1 MKLVQVFNR
10 YLHPGGEEKSVDRIH
25 HHLSYRHEIS
35 RCFYDSATWKSPAA
49 PPAWQQARLLFGNA
63 ASVTTFEEHL
73 RQQRPQA
80 ALFHNLYPIGSPWL
94 YRSAQQQR
102 LPVIQYLH
110 NFRPFSPGG
119 TLYCKGR
126 LMPEALRGNYWPEV
140 RAGSWQGS
148 RLKTALFALML
159 KRLHRSG
166 WLSAVHQWVAIS
178 DFMRQRLV
186 EAGLPAERIQTLRH
200 SWDALPQ
207 PPDPMDDGSY
217 LYLGRWVEE
226 KGLMPLIAAW
236 QQLYQVLGHQTP
248 LLKIAG
254 EGPLATEIQQA
265 ALDHPK
271 IQLLGQVAGTHKAE
285 LLQQCRAIIVPS
297 LWWEPLGIVVYEA
310 YDHQKPMLAARS
322 GGLTETVH
330 HEKTGWLHQPGAT
343 PELVSHVL
351 ACESMSSDQRFAM
364 GREGRAWLL
373 RETRV
378 DQWQDRFDSILA
390 QAVA

>member
-1 MKLVQVFNR
+1 
-10 YLHPGGEEKSVDRIH
+10 
-25 HHLSYRHEIS
+25 
-35 RCFYDSATWKSPAA
+35 
-49 PPAWQQARLLFGNA
+49 
-63 ASVTTFEEHL
+63 
-73 RQQRPQA
+73 
-80 ALFHNLYPIGSPWL
+80 
-94 YRSAQQQR
+94 
-102 LPVIQYLH
+102 
-110 NFRPFSPGG
+110 
-119 TLYCKGR
+119 
-126 LMPEALRGNYWPEV
+126 
-140 RAGSWQGS
+140 
-148 RLKTALFALML
+148 
-159 KRLHRSG
+159 
-166 WLSAVHQWVAIS
+166 
-178 DFMRQRLV
+178 MRQRLI

-207 PPDPMDDGSY
+207 PPDPMDDRSY

-236 QQLYQVLGHQTP
+236 KQLYQVLGHQTP

-254 EGPLATEIQQA
+254 EGPLASEMQQA
-265 ALDHPK
+265 AQDHPK
-271 IQLLGQVAGTHKAE
+271 IQLLGQVAGTHKSE

-310 YDHQKPMLAARS
+310 YDHQKPVLAARS

-378 DQWQDRFDSILA
+378 DHWQDRFDSILA